1 MIFFFNYVSAG
12 VRKKTAER
20 NGFMSKIAVVIPKYG
35 LAGGAEQFAS
45 ELTGKLRDRTQDD
58 FHVLANRIAPDPG
71 AVRFEK
77 IPVVLFPKWMTT
89 VSFAWFVQN
98 QIRRG
103 NFDLV
108 HSHERIFAADLF
120 TLHGVPHRY
129 WVDQVRRKSMSLYD
143 RATAW
148 VERKLVLEGGCR
160 KFVAVSSLTRDIFL
174 REYPIDPEKVF
185 IIHPGVELS
194 GYRRKNKNEA
204 RHAVRSSLGI
214 GENDPV
220 MVFASMNFEIK
231 GLDDI
236 IASLGNLQKQ
246 AGSLKLVVAGKGN
259 ARKYQKM
266 AGEAGVAE
274 NIVFTGLLD
283 REKLTDLYLA
293 GDLYVMLSQFDTFG
307 MVVLEAMAAGLP
319 VVVSS
324 RVGAKD
330 VVVQGENGFVIE
342 NPSDHDHVASVLKT
356 MLDEGIRRRM
366 SAAALATASEN
377 SWDAA
382 AEKYRALYEEILA
395 AKKKEA

>member
-1 MIFFFNYVSAG
+1 
-12 VRKKTAER
+12 
-20 NGFMSKIAVVIPKYG
+20 MSKIAVVIPKYG

-77 IPVVLFPKWMTT
+77 IPVVSFPKWMTT

-108 HSHERIFAADLF
+108 HSHERIFAADIF

-174 REYPIDPEKVF
+174 REYPIDPEKVS

-220 MVFASMNFEIK
+220 IVFASMNFEIK

-274 NIVFTGLLD
+274 NIVFTGVLD
-283 REKLTDLYLA
+283 REKLMDLYLA

-319 VVVSS
+319 VMVSS

-342 NPSDHDHVASVLKT
+342 NPSDHDYVASVLKT
-356 MLDEGIRRRM
+356 MLDEGNRRRM

>member
-1 MIFFFNYVSAG
+1 
-12 VRKKTAER
+12 
-20 NGFMSKIAVVIPKYG
+20 MSKIAVVIPKYG

-77 IPVVLFPKWMTT
+77 IPVVSFPKWMTT

-108 HSHERIFAADLF
+108 HSHERIFAADIF

-174 REYPIDPEKVF
+174 REYPIDPEKVS

-220 MVFASMNFEIK
+220 IVFASMNFEIK

-274 NIVFTGLLD
+274 NIVFTGVLD

-319 VVVSS
+319 VMVSS

-342 NPSDHDHVASVLKT
+342 NPSDHDYVASVLKT
-356 MLDEGIRRRM
+356 MLDEGNRRRM

>member
-1 MIFFFNYVSAG
+1 
-12 VRKKTAER
+12 
-20 NGFMSKIAVVIPKYG
+20 MSKIAVVIPKYG

-77 IPVVLFPKWMTT
+77 IPVVSFPKWMTT

-98 QIRRG
+98 QIQRG

-174 REYPIDPEKVF
+174 REYPINPEKVS

-220 MVFASMNFEIK
+220 IVFASMNFEIK

-236 IASLGNLQKQ
+236 LASLGNLQKQ

-319 VVVSS
+319 VMVSS

-356 MLDEGIRRRM
+356 MLDEGNRRRM

>member
-1 MIFFFNYVSAG
+1 
-12 VRKKTAER
+12 
-20 NGFMSKIAVVIPKYG
+20 MSKIAVVIPKYG

-45 ELTGKLRDRTQDD
+45 ELTGRLRDKTQDE
-58 FHVLANRIAPDPG
+58 FHVLANRWAPG
-71 AVRFEK
+71 SGTVRFEK
-77 IPVVLFPKWMTT
+77 IPIVSFPKWLTT
-89 VSFAWFVQN
+89 ISFAWFAQRR
-98 QIRRG
+98 IRRG
-103 NFDLV
+103 HFDLV

-160 KFVAVSSLTRDIFL
+160 KFVAVSHLTRDIFL
-174 REYPIDPEKVF
+174 QEYAIDPEKVAV
-185 IIHPGVELS
+185 IHPGVELS
-194 GYRRKNKNEA
+194 DYRRKNKDGA

-214 GENDPV
+214 SENELV

-236 IASLGNLQKQ
+236 IASLGKIQKQ
-246 AGSLKLVVAGKGN
+246 SPRLKLVVAGKGN
-259 ARKYQKM
+259 AKKYRKI

-274 NIVFTGLLD
+274 NIVFTGVLS

-293 GDLYVMLSQFDTFG
+293 GDLYVMLSKFDTFG

-319 VVVSS
+319 VMVSS
-324 RVGAKD
+324 HVGAKD
-330 VVVQGENGFVIE
+330 LVVQNENGFVVDD
-342 NPSDHDHVASVLKT
+342 PSDHNRVAFILKA
-356 MLDEGIRRRM
+356 MLDENNRRRM
-366 SAAALATASEN
+366 SAAALTTASHN

-382 AEKYRALYEEILA
+382 TEKYRALYAEILA
-395 AKKKEA
+395 AKKKEV

>member
-1 MIFFFNYVSAG
+1 
-12 VRKKTAER
+12 
-20 NGFMSKIAVVIPKYG
+20 MSKIAVVIPKYG

-58 FHVLANRIAPDPG
+58 FHVLANRWTPDPG

-77 IPVVLFPKWMTT
+77 IPIVSFPKWMTT

-174 REYPIDPEKVF
+174 QEYRIDPEKVAV
-185 IIHPGVELS
+185 IHPGVELS

-204 RHAVRSSLGI
+204 RRAVRSSLGI
-214 GENDPV
+214 GERDPV
-220 MVFASMNFEIK
+220 IVFASMNFEIK

-236 IASLGNLQKQ
+236 LASLGRLQKQ

-259 ARKYQKM
+259 IKKYQKM
-266 AGEAGVAE
+266 AGEAGVAK
-274 NIVFTGLLD
+274 NIIFTGVLD

-293 GDLYVMLSQFDTFG
+293 GDLYVMLSKFDTFG

-319 VVVSS
+319 VMVSS

-342 NPSDHDHVASVLKT
+342 NPSDHDHVASVLKM
-356 MLDEGIRRRM
+356 MLDEGNRRRM

-382 AEKYRALYEEILA
+382 TEKYRSLYTEILA
-395 AKKKEA
+395 AKKKEG